1 MEIIKWKNRT
11 LLASFSFSIYP
22 HLLHL
27 ALNYLIFS
35 MLFGVGSRTNTHTSG
50 RTNGRTT
57 GNTWALGDA
66 RRRILCKQSVA
77 SAERPR
83 KRQE

>member
-27 ALNYLIFS
+27 ALNCLKINGY
-35 MLFGVGSRTNTHTSG
+35 FGVGSRTNTHTSG
-50 RTNGRTT
+50 STCRTT
-57 GNTWALGDA
+57 GDTRALGDA

>member
-1 MEIIKWKNRT
+1 MEKKKKKNRT

-27 ALNYLIFS
+27 ALNYLKIKGY
-35 MLFGVGSRTNTHTSG
+35 FGVGGSTNGSTSG
-50 RTNGRTT
+50 RTCRTT
-57 GNTWALGDA
+57 GDTRALGDA
-66 RRRILCKQSVA
+66 RRRL
-77 SAERPR
+77 PR